1 MNVNRKAVAV
11 ALGVV
16 AMTSCSSSAKSSS
29 TATRPAPVRANT
41 STTRKRSDE
50 STTTTN
56 PVTATTIAP
65 VVARSA
71 RAVSASFVSATHGW
85 ALAAGGRI
93 DETTDGGHRWHRAGT
108 VPVHG
113 ENQIIR
119 FLSAADGFAFARL
132 TGPLLITHD
141 AGATWTTTPTPFK
154 SVSDL
159 AIARG
164 MVYAVAP
171 HPGSTFDF
179 RIWSTPVAHLVWK
192 QDPLTLDVGAGPV
205 PEQQIVLNG
214 GHGWILNQDRT
225 VISGA
230 RLASNGTWAAW
241 TPPCLQVRGPAFLTA
256 STGTDLV
263 AACDEGVWGNPP
275 PMAPAVRFSHNGGGS
290 FVRHAA
296 PVFGAVLSP
305 NPQTAVVA
313 GSQTV
318 QRTTDGGATWRV
330 VAHTPAGDATD
341 SGFTSSTQGFIING
355 GQMLMTYDA
364 GATWQ
369 RVTLP

>member
-1 MNVNRKAVAV
+1 MNGNRKVLAV

-29 TATRPAPVRANT
+29 TTTTAPVRANT
-41 STTRKRSDE
+41 STTRKRSGE

-56 PVTATTIAP
+56 SAPSTTIAP
-65 VVARSA
+65 ATSSS
-71 RAVSASFVSATHGW
+71 RAVSASFVSASHGW

-93 DETTDGGHRWHRAGT
+93 DETADGGHRWHRVGT
-108 VPVHG
+108 VPSHG

-119 FLSAADGFAFARL
+119 FLSDADGFAFARL
-132 TGPLLITHD
+132 AGPLLVTHD

-192 QDPLTLDVGAGPV
+192 QDPLTLEVGAGPV

-230 RLASNGTWAAW
+230 RLASNGTWTAW
-241 TPPCLQVRGPAFLTA
+241 KPPCLQVRGPAFLTA

-275 PMAPAVRFSHNGGGS
+275 PMAPAIRFSHNGGAS
-290 FVRHAA
+290 FVRRTA

-305 NPQTAVVA
+305 NAQTAVVA

-318 QRTTDGGATWRV
+318 QRTTDGGATWSV
-330 VAHTPAGDATD
+330 VAHTRAGDATD
-341 SGFTSSTQGFIING
+341 SGFTSSTQGFIITG

-369 RVTLP
+369 PVTLP